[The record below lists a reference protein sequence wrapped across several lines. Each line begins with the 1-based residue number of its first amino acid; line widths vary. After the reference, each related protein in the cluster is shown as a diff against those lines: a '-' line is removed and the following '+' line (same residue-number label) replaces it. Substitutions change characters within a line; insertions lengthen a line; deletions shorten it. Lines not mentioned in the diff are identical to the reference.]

1 MQQIAVSRSTAGFDP
16 EATLTV
22 VVELSRT
29 AWLVAALIP
38 GIERRPLKKLL
49 PNEEDLLPLL
59 ERWCQE
65 AEAAGREIRRFVLA
79 FEAGRDGFWLA
90 RWLRAR
96 GIEAHVRWPSSCAMS
111 FGPSAAIGPP
121 STS

>member
-22 VVELSRT
+22 VVELSRA

-59 ERWCQE
+59 ERWCQ
-65 AEAAGREIRRFVLA
+65 AGR
-79 FEAGRDGFWLA
+79 GCGTRDQA
-90 RWLRAR
+90 HRAR
-96 GIEAHVRWPSSCAMS
+96 LRG
-111 FGPSAAIGPP
+111 GP
-121 STS
+121 